1 MSLEDL
7 KAQAENEEEVTQE
20 AEEPETQDEPEEE
33 PDNEP
38 DTDEGS
44 SEEEEGNEA
53 EEDEASEDFELE
65 LDGEPETGQQKPSP
79 EDALVYKLTKQKA
92 KAREYKS
99 EIDELREELK
109 ALREGRQSQPQ
120 AQSRPQQPAHQYPPV
135 PVLYEDGIDTK
146 EQYTQAYQRWMAEC
160 KAVDERNSQA
170 DQQKSEYKRQME
182 EMTHNLAKRLGKFAT
197 EHKIKDERVISA
209 AERATS
215 EIDGATKI
223 EGSLAYLLDSVGDG
237 SERVAYYI
245 GTNDAAMSTV
255 KELLQKDNSG
265 LKAIAH
271 MTRLAEK
278 LKPKHSSRTSKAPA
292 PDRPIKGDGSPM
304 ASRKLQEEYDKA
316 SEKSNLAAMRK
327 VVRKAE
333 ELGVKLK

>member
-1 MSLEDL
+1 MSLEEL
-7 KAQAENEEEVTQE
+7 KAQAEAEEETTE
-20 AEEPETQDEPEEE
+20 EEEPEAQDEPEQEE
-33 PDNEP
+33 AEDAESE
-38 DTDEGS
+38 EGS
-44 SEEEEGNEA
+44 SDEEEGDET
-53 EEDEASEDFELE
+53 EDEPSDDFELE

-99 EIDELREELK
+99 ELEELK
-109 ALREGRQSQPQ
+109 AEIAALKSGQSQPQ
-120 AQSRPQQPAHQYPPV
+120 TQSRPQQPAQQYPPV

-160 KAVDERNSQA
+160 KAVDQRNSQA

-197 EHKIKDERVISA
+197 EHKIKDDRVVQA

-237 SERVAYYI
+237 GERVAYYI
-245 GTNDAAMSTV
+245 GTNEGAMA
-255 KELLQKDNSG
+255 KIKGLLEKDNSG
-265 LKAIAH
+265 LKAIAE
-271 MTRLAEK
+271 MTRMAEN

-292 PDRPIKGDGSPM
+292 PDTPLKGDGSS
-304 ASRKLQEEYDKA
+304 ASAKAIQAKYDKA
-316 SEKSNLAAMRK
+316 TDPHELMKLRK
-327 VVRKAE
+327 KAR
-333 ELGVKLK
+333 ELGVKLT

>member
-1 MSLEDL
+1 MTLEEL
-7 KAQAENEEEVTQE
+7 RAQAEAEEETTE

-33 PDNEP
+33 EAEDAE
-38 DTDEGS
+38 TDEGS
-44 SEEEEGNEA
+44 SDEEEGEEA
-53 EEDEASEDFELE
+53 EAEPSEDFELE
-65 LDGEPETGQQKPSP
+65 LDGEPEPGQQKPSP
-79 EDALVYKLTKQKA
+79 EDALIYKLTKQKA

-99 EIDELREELK
+99 ELDELK
-109 ALREGRQSQPQ
+109 AEIAALKSGQAQPQ
-120 AQSRPQQPAHQYPPV
+120 TQSRPQQPAQQYPPV

-197 EHKIKDERVISA
+197 EHKIKDDRVVEA

-237 SERVAYYI
+237 GERVAYYI
-245 GTNDAAMSTV
+245 GTNDTAMSKV
-255 KELLQKDNSG
+255 KELLQQDNTG
-265 LKAIAH
+265 LKAVAY
-271 MTRLAEK
+271 MTKLAGQ

-292 PDRPIKGDGSPM
+292 PDQPLKGD
-304 ASRKLQEEYDKA
+304 KA
-316 SEKSNLAAMRK
+316 TNSAIAKRLKKDYAAAKSIHEMRR
-327 VVRKAE
+327 VRNKAN
-333 ELGVKLK
+333 ELGVKLT